1 MKEILKNCIEEVRKE
16 MTRRTKAPSLNFFK
30 ENGPKSYAEFKKV
43 DNFALLELLLNSE
56 VLRKGLFKLIFDA
69 A

>member
-1 MKEILKNCIEEVRKE
+1 

-56 VLRKGLFKLIFDA
+56 VIRKGLFKLIFDA